1 MTHELAL
8 ESGKLVEMGTRVVA
22 CFAEAD
28 RIGGIVAKMR
38 LAARTGVTSAAAP
51 QIEDDEELL
60 ARFQAALERLR
71 AEFTTKGERDRA
83 EVAAGYAHA
92 TVLRGY
98 LEAYG
103 DLMSQRAL
111 LLGRVTETVQR
122 VDETSARLLACERVS
137 VWMLDKSRSKITCLD
152 LFEREPRRHTSG
164 NELFA
169 SDFPSY
175 FEAMQRERTIAAHD
189 AIRDPR
195 TSCFADVYL
204 RPLGIGAMLDVPV
217 WANGKMVG
225 VVCHEHVG
233 GARTWNADEE
243 QFAYL
248 IANFVGLA
256 FERGGP

>member
-1 MTHELAL
+1 
-8 ESGKLVEMGTRVVA
+8 MGSRVVA

-28 RIGGIVAKMR
+28 RIGGIVAKVR
-38 LAARTGVTSAAAP
+38 LASRTGITSAAAP
-51 QIEDDEELL
+51 QVEDGDELL
-60 ARFQAALERLR
+60 AKFQVALQRLR

-111 LLGRVTETVQR
+111 LLGHVEETVQR

-137 VWMLDKSRSKITCLD
+137 VWILDAPRSKITCLD
-152 LFEREPRRHTSG
+152 LFEREPRRHTKG
-164 NELFA
+164 NELLATDYPTYFA
-169 SDFPSY
+169 
-175 FEAMQRERTIAAHD
+175 AMQRERTIAAHD
-189 AIRDPR
+189 AQRDPR
-195 TSCFADVYL
+195 TSCFAESYL
-204 RPLGIGAMLDVPV
+204 RPLGIGAMLDVPI
-217 WANGKMVG
+217 WASGKMLG

-233 GARTWNADEE
+233 GPRTWNADEE

-248 IANFVGLA
+248 ISNFVGLA
-256 FERGGP
+256 FERGSSNG